1 MTETELTRVYAIKGR
16 SMGSFAIL
24 SSLTVV
30 QLAYGVVYTAVFRR
44 GGENLFLRVFLCGF

>member
-16 SMGSFAIL
+16 SKGSFAIL